1 MTKRNGA
8 DEFSFAAEGM
18 AGTAASAVLRKVRS
32 LVDSAP
38 PGRLFPAIATLTELT
53 RRIETNLVAASHA
66 VTRGDGDRGTVELA
80 RAVLQMDRLA
90 ATASASDFA
99 VEMPEQRHKR
109 G

>member
-1 MTKRNGA
+1 MTKRSGA
-8 DEFSFAAEGM
+8 DEFSLAAEGM

-32 LVDSAP
+32 LVDAAP

-53 RRIETNLVAASHA
+53 RRIETNLVSASAA
-66 VTRGDGDRGTVELA
+66 VTRGDDDRGTVELA

-90 ATASASDFA
+90 ATVSAPTFA
-99 VEMPEQRHKR
+99 GDLPEHRHKR

>member
-1 MTKRNGA
+1 MTKRDGA
-8 DEFSFAAEGM
+8 DEFSFAAGGM
-18 AGTAASAVLRKVRS
+18 AGTAASAVLRRVRS
-32 LVDSAP
+32 LEDSAP

-66 VTRGDGDRGTVELA
+66 VTSGGDDRGTVELA

-90 ATASASDFA
+90 ATASAPTFA
-99 VEMPEQRHKR
+99 ELPEPRHKR

>member
-1 MTKRNGA
+1 MTKRDGA
-8 DEFSFAAEGM
+8 DEFSLAAEGM

-32 LVDSAP
+32 LADAAP

-53 RRIETNLVAASHA
+53 RRIETNLVAAGTA
-66 VTRGDGDRGTVELA
+66 VGRGDNDRGTLELA

-90 ATASASDFA
+90 ATASAPAFA
-99 VEMPEQRHKR
+99 AELPDHQHKR

>member
-1 MTKRNGA
+1 MSKSDSA

-32 LVDSAP
+32 LADSAP
-38 PGRLFPAIATLTELT
+38 PGRFFPAIATLTELT

-66 VTRGDGDRGTVELA
+66 VTRGDDDRGTVELA

-90 ATASASDFA
+90 AVAAA
-99 VEMPEQRHKR
+99 PGMAHAPEHRHKQ